1 MMNDHTD
8 VELSRILKGW
18 AAQQPLPSMG
28 RARLLRAA
36 VLPHRQVNRSH
47 QFRFAEIPN
56 GLFTWAMVYNL
67 DGRLSTMRLIS

>member
-8 VELSRILKGW
+8 IELTRILKGW
-18 AAQQPLPSMG
+18 AAQQSLPSMG
-28 RARLLRAA
+28 RARLIRAA
-36 VLPHRQVNRSH
+36 VMPQLQDNRSH

-67 DGRLSTMRLIS
+67 DGRLSAMRLIS

>member
-1 MMNDHTD
+1 MNVHTD
-8 VELSRILKGW
+8 LELTRILKGW

-28 RARLLRAA
+28 RAFLLRAA
-36 VLPHRQVNRSH
+36 AMPQRQLNRSH

>member
-1 MMNDHTD
+1 MNVHTD
-8 VELSRILKGW
+8 LELTRILKGW

-36 VLPHRQVNRSH
+36 VMPQRQVNRSH

-56 GLFTWAMVYNL
+56 DLFTWAMVYNL

>member
-8 VELSRILKGW
+8 VELTRILKGW
-18 AAQQPLPSMG
+18 AAQQPVPSMG
-28 RARLLRAA
+28 RARLLLAA
-36 VLPHRQVNRSH
+36 VIPHRQVNRSH

>member
-8 VELSRILKGW
+8 IELTRILKGW
-18 AAQQPLPSMG
+18 AAQQPLPNMG

-36 VLPHRQVNRSH
+36 VLPHRQVNRP
-47 QFRFAEIPN
+47 QPFRFAEIPN